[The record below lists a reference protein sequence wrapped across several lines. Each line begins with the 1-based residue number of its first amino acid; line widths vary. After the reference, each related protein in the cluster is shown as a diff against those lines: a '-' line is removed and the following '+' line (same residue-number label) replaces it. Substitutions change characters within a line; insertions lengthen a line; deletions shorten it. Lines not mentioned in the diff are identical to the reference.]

1 MEAASFCSKGTV
13 EALDKRRIQ
22 LYVRMRLPLED
33 GKIILYHDPKGG
45 SCLML

>member
-13 EALDKRRIQ
+13 EALDKTRIQ
-22 LYVRMRLPLED
+22 LYATMRLPVED
-33 GKIILYHDPKGG
+33 GKIMLYHDTKWG

>member
-1 MEAASFCSKGTV
+1 MEVTSFSSKGTV

-22 LYVRMRLPLED
+22 LYIAMRLPIED
-33 GKIILYHDPKGG
+33 RKIMHHDPNWG